1 MEPTIVKKPAF
12 LVVGTPY
19 FGKNEH
25 GEIPQMWN
33 VFNSRYGEIKDVS
46 DPSVCYGICSAMDST
61 GAFEYVAAA
70 PVLKVDDLPEGMVV
84 RMVSQQEYAVFVH
97 AGALDTLHQTYD
109 SIYKGWLPN
118 SVYEFVSGA
127 HDFELYDQ
135 DFKIGDPDSKLYI
148 YVPVRLKS

>member
-1 MEPTIVKKPAF
+1 MEPTFVKKPAF

-33 VFNSRYGEIKDVS
+33 VFNSRYGEIKEIT
-46 DPSVCYGICSAMDST
+46 DPTVCYGICSSMDET

-70 PVLKVDDLPEGMVV
+70 PVNKIDELPEGMVA
-84 RMVSQQEYAVFVH
+84 RMVSEQEYAVFIH
-97 AGALDTLHQTYD
+97 AGALDTLGKTYD
-109 SIYKGWLPN
+109 SIYQGWLPN
-118 SVYEFVSGA
+118 SGYEFVPAA

-135 DFKIGDPDSKLYI
+135 DFKFGDPDSKMYI
-148 YVPVRLKS
+148 YIPVRLKS

>member
-1 MEPTIVKKPAF
+1 MEPTFVKKTAF

-33 VFNSRYGEIKDVS
+33 VFNSRYGEIKEIA
-46 DPSVCYGICSAMDST
+46 DPAVCYGICSSMDAT
-61 GAFEYVAAA
+61 GSFEYVAAA
-70 PVLKVDDLPEGMVV
+70 PVNKIDELPEGMVA
-84 RMVSQQEYAVFVH
+84 RIVSQQEYAVFFH
-97 AGALDTLHQTYD
+97 KGALDTLDKTYD

-118 SVYEFVSGA
+118 SDYELVPAA

-135 DFKIGDPDSKLYI
+135 DFKFGDPDSKFYI
-148 YVPVRLKS
+148 YIPVRLKS